1 MPLKSLCLAIPSLQ
15 AGGMERAMSEL
26 AAFFCLQEDIEVHL
40 VMYGKTAE
48 VFYHVPQNLKIH
60 RPVQSFNDRFRTFH
74 TLKRLIYLRQ
84 TVKEIR
90 PDSILSFGEIWNSFV
105 LIALY
110 GLKFPIFISDRCSPT
125 RTYNVIHSLLRNIL
139 YPLATGIICQTQR
152 AKEIYE
158 NQFRIRNITVI
169 GNPIRSISQDKKTE
183 KENIVLMVSRLIIS
197 KNQDKLIEIF
207 LGIGISDWKLV
218 LVGYDHL
225 GQNYSENLREI
236 ISRNKAEEKVILAGK
251 QENVDLYYRKSR
263 IFAFT
268 SSSEGFPN
276 AIGEAM
282 SAGIPVVAFDCIAGP
297 SEMIRN
303 DYNGFLVPVHD
314 YATFS
319 DKLKVLMQD
328 DELRQKFGNR
338 AKEDIGIFSPETI
351 CNRYLC
357 FILNT
362 GNKK

>member
-1 MPLKSLCLAIPSLQ
+1 MPLKRLCLVIPSLQ

-40 VMYGKTAE
+40 VLYGKTAE
-48 VFYHVPQNLKIH
+48 VFYSVPQNLKIH
-60 RPVQSFNDRFRTFH
+60 RPVHSLNERFRTFH
-74 TLKRLIYLRQ
+74 TLKRLIYLRK

-105 LIALY
+105 LVSLS
-110 GLKFPIFISDRCSPT
+110 GLRFPVFISDRCSPA
-125 RTYNVIHSLLRNIL
+125 RTYNMIHSLLRKIL
-139 YPLATGIICQTQR
+139 YPLATGIICQTQK

-158 NQFRIRNITVI
+158 HQFNLKNTTVI
-169 GNPIRSISQDKKTE
+169 GNPIRSISNEMKTE
-183 KENIVLMVSRLIIS
+183 KENIVLMVSRLIRS

-207 LGIGISDWKLV
+207 LDIGISDWKLV

-225 GQNYSENLREI
+225 GQNYSQKLREI
-236 ISRNKAEEKVILAGK
+236 ILRNKAEEKVILTGK
-251 QENVDLYYRKSR
+251 QENVDLFYKKSR

-314 YATFS
+314 SVAFRE
-319 DKLKVLMQD
+319 KLKLLMQD
-328 DELRQKFGNR
+328 DDLRQKFGTR

-351 CNRYLC
+351 CNRYLS
-357 FILNT
+357 FILNPRI
-362 GNKK
+362 KK